1 MKAKATLLAIVGI
14 WCLLASPRVIAA
26 VAVSPL
32 VERLASGSIDWSAGN
47 VRADGMAVPLPPGGE
62 EPPEPPA
69 HLLDIARQKAI
80 ANLLKTVA
88 AVRIDATSR
97 IGDRLAADATFRD
110 GLTTLA
116 SNAPITHQAYLSD
129 GTVEIKLTTP
139 LTGGFAQY
147 VLPEEI
153 RQVDAVTT
161 MRPEQPSGGADAATA
176 ANSAD
181 SSHYTGLILDAT
193 GIGAVPSLVPLVV
206 DESGETVYGPAFVSR
221 EFAVS
226 RGMSGFATALE
237 AARSDDKRVGERPMI
252 IKAIRT
258 NTTGDTDLVV
268 SSADAAR
275 LRSSVVHLNFLK
287 ACRVIIVMDPPQ
299 AADW

>member
-1 MKAKATLLAIVGI
+1 MAIVGI

-47 VRADGMAVPLPPGGE
+47 VRADGVAAPLPPDGE

-69 HLLDIARQKAI
+69 HLLNVARRKAI

-97 IGDRLAADATFRD
+97 IGDRLTADPIFRD

-116 SNAPITHQAYLSD
+116 RNAPITHQAYLSD
-129 GTVEIKLTTP
+129 GTVEIELTMP

-161 MRPEQPSGGADAATA
+161 MRPDQPSGSADAAA
-176 ANSAD
+176 PANGTD
-181 SSHYTGLILDAT
+181 SGHYTGLIIEAT
-193 GIGAVPSLVPLVV
+193 GIGAVPSLVPVVV

-226 RGMSGFATALE
+226 RGMCGFATALE

-258 NTTGDTDLVV
+258 NATGDTDLVV

-287 ACRVIIVMDPPQ
+287 ACRVVIVMDPPQ